1 MALYTQT
8 IREGLKFSNEKEAIE
23 YFKTTLLDKTPL
35 GKLYEEIHN
44 TDFGNYE
51 VEATGLN
58 EKEINVNLDNP
69 NHAAKLYRRV
79 NLNTYGNTEEINSK
93 YVIELLGKLI
103 KTVEISSI
111 IVVEEINNVSNL
123 IQDNNEKVLTDL
135 ITDFNKMSTSIT
147 AEASTL
153 GSHTIAISLVDEV
166 KNKAYNTVVAL
177 DKDGRVE
184 QEDISRA
191 VQSIF
196 LKSIEGKFDGET
208 LTAGN
213 RSLTHLLDYAHEN
226 EKQIKIEIIDN

>member
-1 MALYTQT
+1 MALYTQA
-8 IREGLKFSNEKEAIE
+8 IKEGLRFSNEKEAIA

-58 EKEINVNLDNP
+58 EQEINVNLDNP

-79 NLNTYGNTEEINSK
+79 NLNTYGNTEKIDSK

-123 IQDNNEKVLTDL
+123 IQEKSEKVLTDL
-135 ITDFNKMSTSIT
+135 ITDFSKMSTSVT
-147 AEASTL
+147 AESSTL
-153 GSHTIAISLVDEV
+153 GNQTIVINLVDEV
-166 KNKAYNTVVAL
+166 KNKSYSTLVAL

-184 QEDISRA
+184 QEEVSRA

-196 LKSIEGKFDGET
+196 MKSIEGTFNGET

>member
-123 IQDNNEKVLTDL
+123 IQNNNEKVLTDL
-135 ITDFNKMSTSIT
+135 ITDFSKMSTSIT

-196 LKSIEGKFDGET
+196 LKSIEGKFVGET

>member
-123 IQDNNEKVLTDL
+123 IQNNNEKVLTGL
-135 ITDFNKMSTSIT
+135 ITDFSKMSTSIT

-196 LKSIEGKFDGET
+196 MKSIEGKFDGET

>member
-1 MALYTQT
+1 MALYTQA
-8 IREGLKFSNEKEAIE
+8 IKEGLKFKNEKEAIE
-23 YFKTTLLDKTPL
+23 YFKTTLLSKTPL

-123 IQDNNEKVLTDL
+123 IQNNNEKVLTDL
-135 ITDFNKMSTSIT
+135 ITDFSKMSTSIT

-153 GSHTIAISLVDEV
+153 GSHTVAISLVDEV

-226 EKQIKIEIIDN
+226 EKQIKIEVIDN

>member
-1 MALYTQT
+1 MALYTQN
-8 IREGLKFSNEKEAIE
+8 IKEGLKFSNEKEAIE

-123 IQDNNEKVLTDL
+123 IQNNNEKVLTDL
-135 ITDFNKMSTSIT
+135 ITDFSKMSTSIT